1 MTEITRNYVPTSS
14 SCSLALSVD
23 PNDNDS
29 GWLFQKNFSRSR
41 LRVVSLDELE
51 AEVIGSESEGEQL
64 YFFFFANVTEN
75 ENADVPNE
83 LLHDRFKRTYPI
95 FSSPPFF
102 ILSQPEP
109 LRSSCSQALYM
120 KHCCW

>member
-64 YFFFFANVTEN
+64 YFFF
-75 ENADVPNE
+75 
-83 LLHDRFKRTYPI
+83 L
-95 FSSPPFF
+95 
-102 ILSQPEP
+102 Q
-109 LRSSCSQALYM
+109 M
-120 KHCCW
+120 